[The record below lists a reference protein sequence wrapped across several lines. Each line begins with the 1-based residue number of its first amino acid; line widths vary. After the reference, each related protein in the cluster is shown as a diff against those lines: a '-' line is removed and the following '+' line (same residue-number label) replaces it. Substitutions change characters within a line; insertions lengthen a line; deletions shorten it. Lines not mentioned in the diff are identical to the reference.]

1 MVHKAL
7 LKIYARGVVSY
18 FYFFRVQRALR
29 IRQINS
35 AILKVPDGAW
45 SCLGTDSCR
54 GTVPMEPPMSNSS
67 MRHQNPNLDFD
78 DMGHFLQGALKY
90 INVP

>member
-1 MVHKAL
+1 MVQEVP

-18 FYFFRVQRALR
+18 FYFFPRAARARALK

-45 SCLGTDSCR
+45 
-54 GTVPMEPPMSNSS
+54 N
-67 MRHQNPNLDFD
+67 
-78 DMGHFLQGALKY
+78 
-90 INVP
+90 I